1 MQQQQQG
8 RHEMLQPILEISRR
22 LCSNTTE
29 VNTVQRL
36 CKGLAYICQR
46 MAKADSVTIIR
57 AKKKEFGSDRLSRCL
72 PSTSFRYFLSAITDF
87 PSQILGIIIISA
99 VGCPDHHFPHLETA
113 CIHREAVAAVAR
125 LDNYFRKRFDVVFI
139 VCMFLYLA
147 VFVIKDIFFK
157 LKKCLLSV
165 KYSIYNITILIVLS
179 CNGDGRTTPCI
190 SLH

>member
-1 MQQQQQG
+1 MTYHRRYGGGGCSTTTVVGFGGWWWWTTTVWLGGSAQQSQHRHGMQQQQQG

-72 PSTSFRYFLSAITDF
+72 PSTSFSLFSISYYRFRVAN
-87 PSQILGIIIISA
+87 LGYHHHISRRMSRPPFSSF
-99 VGCPDHHFPHLETA
+99 G
-113 CIHREAVAAVAR
+113 
-125 LDNYFRKRFDVVFI
+125 NS
-139 VCMFLYLA
+139 LYPPWSRSRRSPL
-147 VFVIKDIFFK
+147 
-157 LKKCLLSV
+157 
-165 KYSIYNITILIVLS
+165 
-179 CNGDGRTTPCI
+179 G
-190 SLH
+190 